1 IELGEIE
8 NVLKQI
14 DGITDAVVLVKTT
27 ADNDQKL
34 VAYVTG
40 QELDIAGLKK
50 TLQIHLPAYMV
61 PSAFIRLDEFP
72 MTANNKLDRKAFP
85 EPIFEQSND
94 YVA

>member
-1 IELGEIE
+1 MTHHGRLDFQVKIRGFRIELGEIE

-40 QELDIAGLKK
+40 QELDIAGLKRPYK
-50 TLQIHLPAYMV
+50 STSQLIWCQV
-61 PSAFIRLDEFP
+61 RLSDWMSF
-72 MTANNKLDRKAFP
+72 
-85 EPIFEQSND
+85 Q
-94 YVA
+94 